1 MRFLLR
7 FFVRKLVSVEI
18 LPLFVCVLHVFN
30 NGRLHVVHEVVVGLI
45 QPNLSSPGE
54 EIQQAEV
61 LAVLHRLRY
70 EISPVVSFDSNPEF
84 TRLLKV
90 LSELLTIHALEL
102 LSIPEQTFLLVII
115 FLRILRLDLEHG
127 SRLLDQV

>member
-90 LSELLTIHALEL
+90 LSELLTFHALEL